1 MAEPSSRSGEDL
13 PAPEAVRAYLA
24 RLAAAGRI
32 VTYRDAAAELEIPP
46 PRSIHK
52 LTEALER
59 AMAEDAAA
67 GRPFAAAMVV
77 SRARE
82 GLPAPGFFARAA
94 ALGRYDGPETG
105 PEAARFHR
113 DEVAAARSAHGR

>member
-1 MAEPSSRSGEDL
+1 V
-13 PAPEAVRAYLA
+13 VRAYLA
-24 RLAAAGRI
+24 RLAAAGRT
-32 VTYRDAAAELEIPP
+32 VTYRDAAAELEVAP

-59 AMAEDAAA
+59 AMDEDAAA

-82 GLPAPGFFARAA
+82 GLPAPGFFAKAR
-94 ALGRYDGPETG
+94 ALGRYQGPETG

-113 DEVAAARSAHGR
+113 EELAAAQAASAE